1 MKCLYK
7 NYYGLSGQELRMVD
21 PTVKKNLQYDIE
33 IEKKADGTVDLF
45 TSTVLIF
52 KWLSE
57 APPGVHLNLRYGEV
71 RGGLTVDSGDM
82 SGWHVVL
89 TNREGTELCR
99 RPLNPA
105 VKWK

>member
-7 NYYGLSGQELRMVD
+7 NYYGLSGQDLSMVD

-52 KWLSE
+52 K
-57 APPGVHLNLRYGEV
+57 
-71 RGGLTVDSGDM
+71 
-82 SGWHVVL
+82 
-89 TNREGTELCR
+89 
-99 RPLNPA
+99 
-105 VKWK
+105 